1 MITVWRT
8 DADYEATR
16 RRMVW
21 NERIPERFPDVIV
34 SVTSDAEVTEAL
46 RTIRRRYDPQ
56 GVFYG
61 HIGQA

>member
-1 MITVWRT
+1 
-8 DADYEATR
+8 
-16 RRMVW
+16 MVW

-46 RTIRRRYDPQ
+46 QTIRQRHDPQ

-61 HIGQA
+61 HIGQT

>member
-1 MITVWRT
+1 MITVRRG

-21 NERIPERFPDVIV
+21 QKRIPQRFPDVIV

-46 RTIRRRYDPQ
+46 QTIRQRHDPQ